1 MKTKI
6 STLAIGLFAM
16 AIPMMAAPA
25 QLSQIFPELNVTYA
39 EVFDAGQSISGGSYQ
54 VPTGG
59 GGNPLTQIS
68 GSILNT
74 SDADIFQIAIASP
87 AAFSATTVNALTTG
101 NGIDTVLWLFNSSGV
116 GVIANDDA
124 PGNTLQSTLSAFIG
138 SGGVFYLAISLSGNE
153 PVNFANQLMFAS
165 NGGDPTAVRGPAG
178 GVPGSQSGF
187 DPSGVGFGAFTGNYQ
202 IDLLGASVVPEPSVV
217 ATFILG
223 SLVSGAVFFARRRR
237 AGRALLVL
245 AAFGVFAT
253 SSLFATDIPKNL
265 GYGLDKLVESNLIL
279 KGQGGDKGK
288 KKSSLVGDFNG
299 YATQEAANYAAMAI
313 MAKDGRVKVDI
324 TLSGKVALE
333 ELRGSLQTKFASL
346 EITAVDA
353 TYRDIGIIE
362 GWLSVDDAAALSQVV
377 GVRAVFLAL
386 KPQTNG
392 GLKSGAS
399 VEGGYEALI
408 GPSLNFAM
416 VGTKFLQGVTQ
427 HRVDKINQF
436 YNASA
441 PVNYNGNGITVGV
454 LSDSFGSNV
463 GATAT
468 NVSNF
473 DLPGAAGNPNN
484 TVPVVVLQD
493 VAGSDEGRGMCE
505 IVYKMAPKAK
515 VGFAT
520 AFTGEVEFANNI
532 RALSGQFPAVPHT
545 QVGFAATVICDDVS
559 YGGEP
564 IFADGGVIGN
574 GIDDV
579 AAVGVTY
586 FSSAANSFGVSCY
599 NSDLRMVAYTG
610 GTTSADC
617 PALVG
622 TNVSL
627 AGVPTNLYQ
636 GGFHNFNPATGQQD
650 VACLWNIGTAAG
662 IATEVQWDDP
672 YDTSDPVVNQPPIY
686 TNTGF
691 INSATP
697 VNFTDIPVFTA
708 GQEYVITET
717 ATSGNFDGI
726 VSVIDPNGVTIVNQD
741 TGTDEVVTLFA
752 PISGQYSISV
762 ARFSTT
768 TGNFDLKIFTANG
781 TPLLTTDLNLLV
793 FRADTGAYIGS
804 SSLTANNIA
813 SNRPVELGTVVR
825 PAGQTQVQFV
835 IARASVPTAPR
846 PATRVRCGTAA
857 NSNPNNA
864 PAEFFDYN
872 SAVTDGHSIVAGCNG
887 SAAYDVFRPNVQQS
901 FTSGGPALV
910 YFNRNQTLKANAP
923 EIRLQPRI
931 AAANGSNSTWTGGD
945 SANDIDTGGGQF
957 FGTSAASPHAAGVAA
972 LVQQAH
978 GGPTSVTPTQMT
990 SILQST
996 AFPHDLDPYT
1006 AIGTARATNGGRVT
1020 VTIRS
1025 DNTAPAGQNRGRLDA
1040 NSHTIAYT
1048 GPSTIST
1055 FKFNPNGLISQGG
1068 AVTSGQNGVDASNN
1082 YFSTVTPGM
1091 YFAIATAAGAEPFA
1105 LGSGTVGLLLTDVVP
1120 VLTNPAPAPANP
1132 ANGQTLTLTFTT
1144 GSFAGGEM
1152 LRFKIGRGIIR
1163 GPSVAVGGASLANY
1177 NADLFGGGVLIPEN
1191 ITIPDGMRFSGTL
1204 ADGATF
1210 EGIMK
1215 NRLGNGYSQ
1224 LDGFGFLNAEAA
1236 VSAPL
1241 P

>member
-6 STLAIGLFAM
+6 STLVIGFVAIVTSVG
-16 AIPMMAAPA
+16 AAPM
-25 QLSQIFPELNVTYA
+25 QVEQIFPELNVTYA
-39 EVFDAGQSISGGSYQ
+39 EVFDAGQSIRTGQYQLAGAGPGSS
-54 VPTGG
+54 
-59 GGNPLTQIS
+59 LTQIT

-74 SDADIFQIAIASP
+74 SDADIFQINILNP
-87 AAFSATTVNALTTG
+87 AAFSATTINALTTG
-101 NGIDTVLWLFNSSGV
+101 NGIDTVLWLFNANGV

-124 PGNTLQSTLSAFIG
+124 NGTTLQSSLSSFIG
-138 SGGVFYLAISLSGNE
+138 SGGTFYLAISLSGNE
-153 PVNFANQLMFAS
+153 PVNFSNQLMFAGS
-165 NGGDPTAVRGPAG
+165 GGSPTAVRGPADSVAG
-178 GVPGSQSGF
+178 PQSSF
-187 DPSGVGFGAFTGNYQ
+187 DSSGVGFGAFTGNYQ
-202 IDLLGASVVPEPSVV
+202 IDLTGATVVPEPSVA

-223 SLVSGAVFFARRRR
+223 SLISGAVFFARRRR

-245 AAFGVFAT
+245 AAFGIFAT
-253 SSLFATDIPKNL
+253 SSLFATDLPKNL

-279 KGQGGDKGK
+279 KGQGGEKGK
-288 KKSSLVGDFNG
+288 KKASLIGQFNG
-299 YATQEAANYAAMAI
+299 YATEEAANYAAMAI
-313 MAKDGRVKVDI
+313 TSKDGRVLVDI
-324 TLSGKVALE
+324 TLSGKVPFAE
-333 ELRGSLQTKFASL
+333 VQASLRNKFASL
-346 EITAVDA
+346 EITSVDA
-353 TYRDIGIIE
+353 TYRNAGIIE
-362 GWLSVDDAAALSQVV
+362 GWLSVDDAAALSQVA
-377 GVRAVFLAL
+377 GVKAVFLGL
-386 KPQTNG
+386 KPETSG
-392 GLKSGAS
+392 GKTGAAT
-399 VEGGYEALI
+399 ENGYEALI

-416 VGTKFLQGVTQ
+416 VGSKFLQGVTQ

-441 PVNYNGNGITVGV
+441 PVNYDGSGITVGV
-454 LSDSFGSNV
+454 LSDSFGSNAAAV
-463 GATAT
+463 TT
-468 NVSNF
+468 NVNNF

-484 TVPVVVLQD
+484 TQPVVVLQD
-493 VAGSDEGRGMCE
+493 APGNTDEGRGMCE

-515 VGFAT
+515 LGFAT
-520 AFTGEVEFANNI
+520 AFLGEVSFANNI
-532 RALSGQFPAVPHT
+532 RALSGQFPSVPNT
-545 QVGFAATVICDDVS
+545 QVGFTARVICDDVS

-564 IFADGGVIGN
+564 VFADGGITAN
-574 GIDDV
+574 AIDDV
-579 AAVGVTY
+579 AAVGVSY

-610 GTTSADC
+610 GTTAADC

-622 TNVSL
+622 TNVNL

-636 GGFHNFNPATGQQD
+636 GGFHNFNPAAGQQD
-650 VACLWNIGTAAG
+650 VACLWSLGSAS

-672 YDTSDPVVNQPPIY
+672 YDNSDPVVNQPAIY

-691 INSATP
+691 INSNTP

-708 GQEYVITET
+708 NQEYVITET

-762 ARFSTT
+762 TRFSTT
-768 TGNFDLKIFTANG
+768 TGNFTIKINTANG

-793 FRADTGAYIGS
+793 FRSDNGAYIGS

-825 PAGQTQVQFV
+825 PSGQTTVQFV
-835 IARASVPTAPR
+835 IARASTPTAPR
-846 PATRVRCGTAA
+846 PATRVRCGTAG
-857 NSNPNNA
+857 NNNPNNA
-864 PAEFFDYN
+864 PAEYFDYN
-872 SAVTDGHSIVAGCNG
+872 SAVTDGHSLAAGCNG
-887 SAAYDVFRPNVQQS
+887 TAAYDVFRPNIPQS
-901 FTSGGPALV
+901 FTSGGPALI
-910 YFNRNQTLKANAP
+910 YFDRNQNLKPGAP
-923 EIRLQPRI
+923 EIRLQPRV
-931 AAANGSNSTWTGGD
+931 AAANNANSTWTGGD
-945 SANDIDTGGGQF
+945 SPNDIDTGGGQF
-957 FGTSAASPHAAGVAA
+957 GGTSAAAPHAAGVAA
-972 LVQQAH
+972 LVLQAH

-996 AFPHDLDPYT
+996 AFPHDLDPYQ
-1006 AIGTARATNGGRVT
+1006 AVGTARATDGGKVT

-1025 DNTAPAGQNRGRLDA
+1025 DNTAPANQNRGRLDA

-1048 GPSTIST
+1048 GPSSIST

-1068 AVTSGQNGVDASNN
+1068 GVTSGQNGVDASNN

-1091 YFAIATAAGAEPFA
+1091 YFAIATATGAEPFA
-1105 LGSGTVGLLLTDVVP
+1105 VGSGTVGLTLADVVP
-1120 VLTNPAPAPANP
+1120 VLSNPAPAPANA
-1132 ANGQTLTLTFTT
+1132 ANGQTLTLTFTP
-1144 GSFAGGEM
+1144 GSFTGGDI
-1152 LRFKIGRGIIR
+1152 LRFKIGRALAR
-1163 GPSVAVGGASLANY
+1163 GPQVTSPAVLANY

-1215 NRLGNGYSQ
+1215 NRIGSGYSQ
-1224 LDGFGFLNAEAA
+1224 LDGFGFINAEAA